1 MSILYPSKKQ
11 AACGFETKSGVLGA
25 KLSALKSIRFS
36 EFVNHKYT
44 PQMVLPPYLY
54 KRFLPILRTKTYT
67 ILFRKNSSYGTMI
80 PTLSLE
86 WLQVPNRQVTL
97 EKTLRKHLFKAG
109 KTLSLRQLSA

>member
-1 MSILYPSKKQ
+1 MQSSVLSK
-11 AACGFETKSGVLGA
+11 VLDSQN
-25 KLSALKSIRFS
+25 LSVI
-36 EFVNHKYT
+36 NIHHKWY
-44 PQMVLPPYLY
+44 LPPYLS
-54 KRFLPILRTKTYT
+54 KRFLPILRTKTYS

-109 KTLSLRQLSA
+109 KTVCL